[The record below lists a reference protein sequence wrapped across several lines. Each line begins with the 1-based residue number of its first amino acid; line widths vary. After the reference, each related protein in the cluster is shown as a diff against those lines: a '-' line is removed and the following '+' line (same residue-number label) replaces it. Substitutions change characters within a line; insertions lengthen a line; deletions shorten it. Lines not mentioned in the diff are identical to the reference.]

1 MYTRKI
7 DEYALFNTN
16 KEKFEE
22 IYSTEDPWKLRGR
35 QEQFR
40 YRRTIEFIRKNIQKP
55 NMKILELGC
64 SEGHFTAHLSK
75 QEYRITAVD
84 ISEKAI
90 QRAKKKNIPNAEFIC
105 ADMIQFIANSELATY
120 DLIIILECIY
130 YLDKMRKA
138 MFLEIL
144 HEKIN
149 SDAKV
154 IISLPVNKDNEMFIS
169 EKRILKKFGQLGF
182 GLYKNYYGVILS
194 SKGKTGK
201 LLEFIPFYGLKKLYL
216 YAHKYLFPFRINQ
229 KLFLFRKD

>member
-7 DEYALFNTN
+7 NEYALFNTD
-16 KEKFEE
+16 KKKFEE
-22 IYSTEDPWKLRGR
+22 IYSVEDPWKLKGR

-55 NMKILELGC
+55 NLKILELGC
-64 SEGHFTAHLSK
+64 SEGHFTSHLSK
-75 QEYRITAVD
+75 EDYQITAVD

-90 QRAKKKNIPNAEFIC
+90 ERAKEKNIPNAEFIC
-105 ADMIQFIANSELATY
+105 ADMIQYISDKDLSKY
-120 DLIIILECIY
+120 DLVLLLECFY
-130 YLDKMRKA
+130 YLNKMRKA
-138 MFLEIL
+138 VFLEIL

-149 SDAKV
+149 QDSKV

-201 LLEFIPFYGLKKLYL
+201 LLEYIPFYGLKKLYL
-216 YAHKYLFPFRINQ
+216 TAHKYIFPFRINQ

>member
-7 DEYALFNTN
+7 DEYALYNTE

-22 IYSTEDPWKLRGR
+22 IYSVEDPWKLKGR
-35 QEQFR
+35 QEQYR

-64 SEGHFTAHLSK
+64 SEGHFTVHLSK
-75 QEYRITAVD
+75 ENFQVTAVD

-90 QRAKKKNIPNAEFIC
+90 ERAKKKNIPDAEFIC
-105 ADMIQFIANSELATY
+105 SDMIRFIANSELASF
-120 DLIIILECIY
+120 DLILLLECIY
-130 YLDKMRKA
+130 YLDKNKRIML
-138 MFLEIL
+138 LELL
-144 HEKIN
+144 HSKIN
-149 SDAKV
+149 NDAKV
-154 IISLPVNKDNEMFIS
+154 IMSLPVNRNNEMFVS

-201 LLEFIPFYGLKKLYL
+201 LLEFVPFYALKKLYL
-216 YAHKYLFPFRINQ
+216 SAHKYLFPFRINQ